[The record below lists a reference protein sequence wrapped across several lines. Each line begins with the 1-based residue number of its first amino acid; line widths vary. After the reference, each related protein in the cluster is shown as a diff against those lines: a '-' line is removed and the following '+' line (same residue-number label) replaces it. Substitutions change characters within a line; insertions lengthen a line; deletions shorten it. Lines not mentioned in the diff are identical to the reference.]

1 MNPSGEELLDNLENI
16 FRKYTIQQTR
26 HEYTALALYVVFTH
40 AIEHFDFATRLLI
53 TSAEKRSGKTRT
65 MTILSNLVKDPL
77 IAANATVAAINR
89 SLGADNSRTLCF
101 DEADT
106 IFGTKMKAE
115 QNEELRGIL
124 NSGFQRGT
132 PALRVNGL
140 TNQVDEFDTFAPAVL
155 CAIGTLPD
163 TVVDRAVNIR
173 LRRRKNGETVAD
185 YRIRR
190 DQPALHDVRE
200 AVSQWVEERQIEFC
214 NFDYDLLDNPLYDRA
229 ADAWEPLLTVGS
241 LAGKRWAHKAKEAAL
256 YFAKASAE
264 NDVETSPGMELLAD
278 IRSVLTLVRADKVQ
292 SSNLISLLTA
302 LEESRWSEEGLS
314 AKRLNSLLKPYGIHS
329 VRLPSGSARGY
340 RVSSFQDVFERYLP
354 PTPDLS
360 DNPTE
365 NLDIPG

>member
-1 MNPSGEELLDNLENI
+1 MNPSGEELLDNLENV
-16 FRKYTIQQTR
+16 FRKYTIQQSR
-26 HEYTALALYVVFTH
+26 HEYNALALYVVFTH

-77 IAANATVAAINR
+77 ITANATVAAINR
-89 SLGADNSRTLCF
+89 SLGAENSRTLCF

-173 LRRRKNGETVAD
+173 LRRRKNDESVAD
-185 YRIRR
+185 YRIRK
-190 DQPALHDVRE
+190 DQPILHDLRE
-200 AVSQWVEERQIEFC
+200 SISQWVTDNRDSFDS
-214 NFDYDLLDNPLYDRA
+214 FDYDALDNPLSDRA
-229 ADAWEPLLTVGS
+229 ADVWEPLLTVGF
-241 LAGKRWAHKAKEAAL
+241 LAGTRWSHKAKESAV

-264 NDVETSPGMELLAD
+264 NEVETSPGMELLAD
-278 IRSVLTLVRADKVQ
+278 IRSVLNLVKADKVQ
-292 SSNLISLLTA
+292 SSNLISLLTS

-314 AKRLNSLLKPYGIHS
+314 AKKLSSLLKPYGIHS
-329 VRLPSGSARGY
+329 VRIARGSARGY
-340 RVSSFQDVFERYLP
+340 NLSSFQDVFDRYLP
-354 PTPDLS
+354 PIPDLS
-360 DNPTE
+360 DASDISP
-365 NLDIPG
+365 DIPG